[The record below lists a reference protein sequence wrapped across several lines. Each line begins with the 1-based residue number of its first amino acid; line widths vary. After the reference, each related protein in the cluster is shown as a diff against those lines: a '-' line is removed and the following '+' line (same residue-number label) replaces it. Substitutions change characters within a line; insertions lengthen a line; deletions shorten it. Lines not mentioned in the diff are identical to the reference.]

1 MTVIDLKPKR
11 KRASRALPLEQAT
24 DSARFFGRMVRA
36 IESDL
41 GGRRGLSRIQ
51 TELVHA
57 FCGAATAVNYLNRQ
71 VILGEGSEIDFSGF
85 AVLASTM
92 LRIGSKLGLRRIP
105 RDVTPTV
112 TDYLASLKQVDAAA
126 ATQEAPDQEEAE

>member
-11 KRASRALPLEQAT
+11 KRASRGLPLEQAT
-24 DSARFFGRMVRA
+24 DSARFFARMARA

-41 GGRRGLSRIQ
+41 GGRRQLSRIE

-57 FCGAATAVNYLNRQ
+57 FAGAATAVNYLNRQ
-71 VILGEGSEIDFSGF
+71 VILGEASEIDLSGF

-92 LRIGSKLGLRRIP
+92 LRIGSKLGLARRSKDI
-105 RDVTPTV
+105 TPTL
-112 TDYLASLKQVDAAA
+112 TEYISSLKQVDVTA
-126 ATQEAPDQEEAE
+126 ATTEAPVEEEVE